1 MASLPSV
8 PTAWRTQPS
17 LPEFLVW
24 PTAAVLGYVVGTSVV
39 TDQQRVKVLLLLPV
53 LVLALTIQPEKIFVA
68 WLFAAPLVQGAASG
82 THFGHIWFK
91 LFFLAPPL
99 VLIARMAMG
108 SVRARRLWAIDALP
122 ALYLA
127 YVLVSVRL
135 FPSEFTLA
143 KSATVKAIYISIGV
157 GIAAYYF
164 VAFGRTS
171 RRFPEM
177 IAASLL
183 WGGVVVAALGIVDG
197 LTGWNLWHQRIAN
210 GDIRRAVSTIDGPW
224 DLGTYLGVV
233 IALAVAILVF
243 RGPRHLRLPSFLVLG
258 LAPPALYFTYTRG
271 PVVAVAAVVI
281 AIVLLANRARWPSLL
296 VVFAVGVLVL
306 ASWGHL
312 TSSTV
317 YKERISVNTATGRL
331 ALVDTAFKLFRERPL
346 FGQGYATFDQ
356 VKLTVPIPPSELHGI
371 ETNTSHN
378 TFLTVLAESGAIGF
392 ALLVLPWLVIAWR
405 ALAAGWR
412 GTTERWIVAG
422 CVGAAAAYVIGA
434 STYDARFSS
443 LMLAVPWITLGLAR
457 KVLAEEPM
465 SPGSAS

>member
-1 MASLPSV
+1 MNKRGTIRMASLPSV
-8 PTAWRTQPS
+8 PTAWRTLPS

-99 VLIARMAMG
+99 VLIARMALG
-108 SVRARRLWAIDALP
+108 SVQARRLWAIDALP

-135 FPSEFTLA
+135 FPSEFTLD

-271 PVVAVAAVVI
+271 PVVA
-281 AIVLLANRARWPSLL
+281 
-296 VVFAVGVLVL
+296 
-306 ASWGHL
+306 
-312 TSSTV
+312 
-317 YKERISVNTATGRL
+317 
-331 ALVDTAFKLFRERPL
+331 
-346 FGQGYATFDQ
+346 
-356 VKLTVPIPPSELHGI
+356 
-371 ETNTSHN
+371 
-378 TFLTVLAESGAIGF
+378 
-392 ALLVLPWLVIAWR
+392 
-405 ALAAGWR
+405 
-412 GTTERWIVAG
+412 
-422 CVGAAAAYVIGA
+422 
-434 STYDARFSS
+434 
-443 LMLAVPWITLGLAR
+443 
-457 KVLAEEPM
+457 
-465 SPGSAS
+465 